1 MKTCVVIPA
10 YNEEQRIG
18 SMLRALIEA
27 SFEVIAVDD
36 GSTDETFREMK
47 KLPVRAMRH
56 ILNLGQGAALR
67 TGTELAIDLGYEI
80 IVHADAD
87 GQHRIEDIRV
97 VAETLNDSNF
107 GVVIGSRFLTSEQ
120 VLPLKK
126 KLILSLAKIFSHKIL
141 KLPFSDPQS
150 GLRALRAEFYNQ
162 LQWQEDDF
170 AHCSEIL
177 NLIAEK
183 NIPFKEIPIVVN
195 YDEYADSKLIRPK
208 IRMGWKMMMDKI
220 L

>member
-10 YNEEQRIG
+10 YNEEKRIAAVL
-18 SMLRALIEA
+18 SSLLEA
-27 SFEVIAVDD
+27 DFEVVAIDD
-36 GSTDETFREMK
+36 GSEDATFQEMK
-47 KLPVRAMRH
+47 RVPVRAIRH

-87 GQHRIEDIRV
+87 GQHRPEDIRK
-97 VAETLNDSNF
+97 VAETLESSEF
-107 GVVIGSRFLTSEQ
+107 SAIIGSRFLEVGQ
-120 VLPLKK
+120 VMPFKK
-126 KLILSLAKIFSHKIL
+126 RLILILAKLFSQKIL

-150 GLRALRAEFYNQ
+150 GLRAIRAEIYNQ
-162 LQWQEDDF
+162 IRWQADDF

-177 NLIAEK
+177 NLLSER
-183 NIPFKEIPIVVN
+183 NISFKEIPMVVN
-195 YDEYADSKLIRPK
+195 YDQYASSKLIRPK
-208 IRMGWKMMMDKI
+208 IRMGWKMMLDKI